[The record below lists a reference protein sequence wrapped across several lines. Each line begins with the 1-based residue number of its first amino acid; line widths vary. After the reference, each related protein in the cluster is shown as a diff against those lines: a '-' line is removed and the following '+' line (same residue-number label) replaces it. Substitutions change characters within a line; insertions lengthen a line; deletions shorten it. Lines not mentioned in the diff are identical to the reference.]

1 MNNFET
7 TFKVSGVVDITVFD
21 EYGNIKDTRHITN
34 KVVTSGS
41 DFIANRMKDATIPAM
56 SFMAVGNASTAPVAG
71 DVWAQTNGAAVGSTT
86 GITGGNT
93 ASISPPP
100 IIGTSGISY
109 TIQYQ
114 ATFAAGVGTGTLQE
128 AGLFNTN
135 TLPVSGTG
143 KMLARAAFN
152 PVSKSST
159 DAMAIT
165 WTITIAVTS

>member
-1 MNNFET
+1 MNQFDTNI
-7 TFKVSGVVDITVFD
+7 KVTGKVDIALFD
-21 EYGNIKDTRHITN
+21 ELGNVKDTREITN

-41 DFIANRMKDATIPAM
+41 DFIANRMKDATVAAI
-56 SFMAVGNASTAPVAG
+56 SHMAVGNASTVPVAA
-71 DVWAQTNGAAVGSTT
+71 DVWANTNGASVGSTT

-93 ASISPPP
+93 ASITSTV
-100 IIGTSGISY
+100 IGTSGISY

-143 KMLARAAFN
+143 KMLARATFN

-165 WTITIAVTS
+165 WTITIAVTA